1 MLHVT
6 NGKAARVLIKGDSK
20 YEARISGS
28 VLVTENS
35 PLTPGKREWREYFVV
50 SQDGGQGPPGGTVAP
65 PLAHCR
71 RVNIKSALILTCDM
85 LYH

>member
-1 MLHVT
+1 MHGRSAIFYGENRGRSMLHVT

-35 PLTPGKREWREYFVV
+35 PLTLGKRERRE
-50 SQDGGQGPPGGTVAP
+50 
-65 PLAHCR
+65 
-71 RVNIKSALILTCDM
+71 M
-85 LYH
+85 